1 MDFENS
7 SCQPLLKSISGKA
20 VYIKSYI
27 MSWKCIYSLTT
38 NKHNRQ
44 FHWWQSHGMFWLQ
57 IFYLCVTFL
66 IKTGHFFSKTTQ
78 ILFVT
83 LNKKRKHCPDSRVSW
98 EIPSI
103 LCTPYFSELVWPADQ
118 NSFQLSI
125 IESSLSGR
133 SHIYPVTVLWREP
146 SPNAFWILL

>member
-7 SCQPLLKSISGKA
+7 KA

-66 IKTGHFFSKTTQ
+66 IKTGHFLVKLPKYFLLHLIKRESIAQ
-78 ILFVT
+78 ILVLAGKYPPFFVH
-83 LNKKRKHCPDSRVSW
+83 L
-98 EIPSI
+98 I
-103 LCTPYFSELVWPADQ
+103 F
-118 NSFQLSI
+118 
-125 IESSLSGR
+125 R
-133 SHIYPVTVLWREP
+133 S
-146 SPNAFWILL
+146 